1 MPADARAERS
11 DEIPF
16 AELFPILLYVL
27 LVVSM
32 RTAEGLYAGIGR
44 EPPAALP
51 WLEQVT
57 VWVTIWAWFHAFA
70 RRHRIPL
77 IMDSGWLLIGAWL
90 VVVPYY
96 LFKIQRW
103 RALVPIGAYVLL
115 MIAASAVGTLVRLA
129 VSRP

>member
-1 MPADARAERS
+1 MPVDVGAERA

-16 AELFPILLYVL
+16 AEVFPILLYVIL
-27 LVVSM
+27 AIFT
-32 RTAEGLYAGIGR
+32 RAAEGLYEGIGR
-44 EPPAALP
+44 TRPDALP
-51 WLEQVT
+51 WLEQVA
-57 VWVTIWAWFHAFA
+57 VWLTIWAWFHAYA
-70 RRHRIPL
+70 RRHRIAL
-77 IMDSGWLLIGAWL
+77 IMDFGWLLIGVWF

-115 MIAASAVGTLVRLA
+115 MIAASAVGTLVRMM

>member
-1 MPADARAERS
+1 MNKAANG
-11 DEIPF
+11 DEMPF

-27 LVVSM
+27 LTILI
-32 RTAEGLYAGIGR
+32 TAADGFYEGIGR
-44 EPPAALP
+44 QQPAITP

-57 VWVTIWAWFHAFA
+57 VWVTIWAWFHAYA

-77 IMDSGWLLIGAWL
+77 IMDFGWLLMGAWL

-96 LFKIQRW
+96 LYKIQRW
-103 RALVPIGAYVLL
+103 RALAPIGAYVLL
-115 MIAASAVGTLVRLA
+115 MIAASAVGTMVRMA